1 MLQATPLTEGWILRH
16 SDGTVDELPAV
27 VPGCV
32 HTDLLAAGV
41 IPDPFLG
48 RNETE
53 VAWVGRRDW
62 TYETD
67 LVPMNGH
74 EQTDLVFDGLD
85 TVAEIL
91 LDGRL
96 LGRTRNMH
104 RSYRFDVTGMSGRL
118 AVRFVSAYAEAEA
131 VRGKLG
137 ERPAAY
143 AEPYQ
148 YLRKMACSFGWDW
161 GPTLV
166 TAGIWRP
173 VRLERWSTA
182 RIARVRPL
190 VTVEQGVGVVE
201 LAVDVERARVEAP
214 LTVEATVG
222 GEQVRASVDGTQ
234 GVVRLE
240 VPGARLWW
248 PRGYG
253 EQPLYDV
260 ELTLLHEG
268 RPLDVWRRRVGF
280 RSVELDRSADAHG
293 TGFTLVVNGER
304 LFARGVNWIP
314 DDVFPS
320 RVTRERYR
328 ERLEQAADA
337 GVDLVRVW
345 GGGIYESEDFYDAC
359 DELGLLVWQDFPFAC
374 AAYPEEQPLRGE
386 VEAEARENVV
396 RLMPHPALV
405 LWNGNNENL
414 WGFRDWGWE
423 AGLAGD
429 SWGEGYYLGVL
440 PRVVAELDPTRPYT
454 AGSPW
459 SGSWEHH
466 PNDPAHGTHHS
477 WEVWNRE
484 DYAEYRAEVPR
495 FVAEFGWQAPPAYAT
510 LAGALPGE
518 VLAADSPGVLHHQ
531 KADDGNGKLRRG
543 LERHFAFPEGDFD
556 RWHYLM
562 QVNQARAVAAGIEH
576 WRSHWPVCA
585 GTVVWQ
591 LNDCWPVTSW
601 AAIDGDGREKPLYHE
616 LRRLYADRLL
626 TVQMRG
632 QQLVLAA
639 VNQAGEPWAGVL
651 RLRRMSVDG
660 TVIDE
665 AELDF
670 HAARRTVTDVTVP
683 PELVPVGAKEFLVAD
698 AGGDGGADRGGALGT
713 GQGSAGGASAG
724 WGGAAGTGQGSAGG
738 ASAGWGGAAGTGQGS
753 AGGASAGW
761 GGAAGTDVGAAA
773 VAGAG
778 RGSETASGAGAGHG
792 AGTEVSAAGCAG
804 AGWGGAA
811 GTDVGAAAVAGAGR
825 GSETASGAGAGHGG
839 DTEVSAAAGAGASHG
854 SGAESSASQDAGAGA
869 GQDADTEV
877 SAAAGASAVHGAG
890 AESSARLGAGADAG
904 VRAGGLRALYFPSS
918 DREIPYPR
926 PEFDVVVAAGGVTV
940 TARTLVRDLL
950 LQVDRL
956 DPAARA
962 DRGLVTLLPGERV
975 TIGVSGWKT
984 PDPDAARSALYCLEP
999 SR

>member
-1 MLQATPLTEGWILRH
+1 MRQVTPLTEGWILRH
-16 SDGTVDELPAV
+16 PDGTGDALPAS

-32 HTDLLAAGV
+32 HTDLLAAGL

-53 VAWVGRRDW
+53 VAWVGRREW
-62 TYETD
+62 TYETE
-67 LVPMNGH
+67 LTAGTGPH

-91 LDGRL
+91 LDGRP

-104 RSYRFDVTGMSGRL
+104 RSYRFDVTGLSGRL
-118 AVRFVSAYAEAEA
+118 TVRFASAYAEAEA
-131 VRGKLG
+131 VRGRLG
-137 ERPAAY
+137 ERPGAY

-190 VTVEQGVGVVE
+190 VTVEDGVGQIE
-201 LAVDVERARVEAP
+201 LTVDVERSRVEAP
-214 LTVEATVG
+214 LTLEASAG
-222 GEQVRASVDGTQ
+222 GVRARARIDGTA
-234 GVVRLE
+234 GTVRLR
-240 VPGARLWW
+240 VPDVRLWW

-260 ELTLLHEG
+260 ELTLSHGDEA
-268 RPLDVWRRRVGF
+268 LDAWRRRTGF
-280 RSVELDRSADAHG
+280 RTVELDTSADAHG

-320 RVTRERYR
+320 RITRERYR
-328 ERLEQAADA
+328 HRLEQAAGA

-345 GGGIYESEDFYDAC
+345 GGGIYEDEDFYDAC

-396 RLMPHPALV
+396 RLMPHPSLV

-414 WGFRDWGWE
+414 WGFRDWDWE
-423 AGLAGD
+423 QGLAGD

-459 SGSWEHH
+459 SGSWRHH

-477 WEVWNRE
+477 WEVWNRA
-484 DYAEYRAEVPR
+484 DYADYRRDVPR
-495 FVAEFGWQAPPAYAT
+495 FVAEFGWQAPPAHAT
-510 LAGALPGE
+510 LRRALPGE
-518 VLAADSPGVLHHQ
+518 DPAPYSPGMLHHQ
-531 KADDGNGKLRRG
+531 KAEDGNGKLERG
-543 LERHFAFPEGDFD
+543 LARHFAVPEGDFD
-556 RWHYLM
+556 RWHYLT
-562 QVNQARAVAAGIEH
+562 QVNQARAVAAGVEH

-626 TVQMRG
+626 TVRADG
-632 QQLVLAA
+632 DGLVVAA
-639 VNQAGEPWAGVL
+639 VNQSAEDWRGTL

-660 TVIDE
+660 APIAE
-665 AELDF
+665 AAPALD
-670 HAARRTVTDVTVP
+670 AGGRTVAVV
-683 PELVPVGAKEFLVAD
+683 EVPVELLPDGPGEFLVAD
-698 AGGDGGADRGGALGT
+698 AD
-713 GQGSAGGASAG
+713 
-724 WGGAAGTGQGSAGG
+724 
-738 ASAGWGGAAGTGQGS
+738 
-753 AGGASAGW
+753 
-761 GGAAGTDVGAAA
+761 
-773 VAGAG
+773 
-778 RGSETASGAGAGHG
+778 
-792 AGTEVSAAGCAG
+792 
-804 AGWGGAA
+804 
-811 GTDVGAAAVAGAGR
+811 
-825 GSETASGAGAGHGG
+825 
-839 DTEVSAAAGAGASHG
+839 
-854 SGAESSASQDAGAGA
+854 
-869 GQDADTEV
+869 
-877 SAAAGASAVHGAG
+877 
-890 AESSARLGAGADAG
+890 G
-904 VRAGGLRALYFPSS
+904 VRAWHFPAP

-926 PEFDVVVAAGGVTV
+926 PEFEVALAPDGITV

-950 LQVDRL
+950 LQADRL
-956 DPAARA
+956 DPGARA
-962 DRGLVTLLPGERV
+962 DRGLVTLLPGEEV
-975 TIGVSGWKT
+975 TIGVRGWKT
-984 PDPDAARSALYCLEP
+984 PDPDTARSALYCVEP
-999 SR
+999 TR

>member
-1 MLQATPLTEGWILRH
+1 MLQATPLTDGWILRH
-16 SDGTVDELPAV
+16 QGDTLPAA

-48 RNETE
+48 RGETE

-67 LVPMNGH
+67 LDATSPH

-96 LGRTRNMH
+96 LGRIRNMH
-104 RSYRFDVTGMSGRL
+104 RSYRFDVTGLRGRL
-118 AVRFVSAYAEAEA
+118 AVRFLSAYAEAEA

-143 AEPYQ
+143 TEPFPYI
-148 YLRKMACSFGWDW
+148 RKMACSFGWDW

-173 VRLERWSTA
+173 VRLEHWSTA

-190 VTVEQGVGVVE
+190 VTVEEGVGCVE
-201 LAVDVERARVEAP
+201 LAIDVERTRVEAP
-214 LTVEATVG
+214 LGVTATVG
-222 GEQVRASVDGTQ
+222 GVRAHAEIDGTA
-234 GVVRLE
+234 GVVRLK
-240 VPGARLWW
+240 VPDIRLWW

-260 ELTLLHEG
+260 ELTLLHG
-268 RPLDVWRRRVGF
+268 DDALDVWRRRIGF
-280 RSVELDRSADAHG
+280 RTVELDRRPDAHG

-328 ERLEQAADA
+328 ERLGQAAGA
-337 GVDLVRVW
+337 GVDLVRIW

-396 RLMPHPALV
+396 RLMPHPSLV

-414 WGFRDWGWE
+414 WGFRDWEWE
-423 AGLAGD
+423 PRLAGD

-459 SGSWEHH
+459 SGSWDRH

-484 DYAEYRAEVPR
+484 DYAEYRANVPR

-510 LAGALPGE
+510 LRRALPGE
-518 VLAADSPGVLHHQ
+518 ELAPDSPGMLHHQ

-543 LERHFAFPEGDFD
+543 LERHFAFPEADFD
-556 RWHYLM
+556 RWHYLT

-585 GTVVWQ
+585 GTIVWQ
-591 LNDCWPVTSW
+591 LNDCWPVISW

-626 TVQMRG
+626 TLQVRERERG
-632 QQLVLAA
+632 LVLAA
-639 VNQAGEPWAGVL
+639 VNQAAKEWTGSV

-660 TVIDE
+660 VVAGE
-665 AELDF
+665 ASVEF
-670 HAARRTVTDVTVP
+670 RAGRRAVGEVTVP
-683 PELVPVGAKEFLVAD
+683 RELVPAGPKEFLVAD
-698 AGGDGGADRGGALGT
+698 AD
-713 GQGSAGGASAG
+713 
-724 WGGAAGTGQGSAGG
+724 
-738 ASAGWGGAAGTGQGS
+738 
-753 AGGASAGW
+753 
-761 GGAAGTDVGAAA
+761 
-773 VAGAG
+773 
-778 RGSETASGAGAGHG
+778 
-792 AGTEVSAAGCAG
+792 
-804 AGWGGAA
+804 
-811 GTDVGAAAVAGAGR
+811 
-825 GSETASGAGAGHGG
+825 
-839 DTEVSAAAGAGASHG
+839 
-854 SGAESSASQDAGAGA
+854 
-869 GQDADTEV
+869 
-877 SAAAGASAVHGAG
+877 
-890 AESSARLGAGADAG
+890 
-904 VRAGGLRALYFPSS
+904 GLRALHFPAP
-918 DREIPYPR
+918 DREVPYPR
-926 PEFDVVVAAGGVTV
+926 PEFDVEMVAGGISV

-950 LQVDRL
+950 LQADRL
-956 DPAARA
+956 DPDARA
-962 DRGLVTLLPGERV
+962 DTGLVTLLPGERV
-975 TIGVSGWKT
+975 TIGVRGWQT
-984 PDPDAARSALYCLEP
+984 PDADTARTALYCVEP
-999 SR
+999 TR

>member
-1 MLQATPLTEGWILRH
+1 MLQATPLTDGWILRH
-16 SDGTVDELPAV
+16 ESAALPAA

-41 IPDPFLG
+41 IPDPFVGLG
-48 RNETE
+48 ETE

-67 LVPMNGH
+67 LDAASAH
-74 EQTDLVFDGLD
+74 TAYEQTDLVFDGLD
-85 TVAEIL
+85 TVAEIS
-91 LDGRL
+91 LDGRP
-96 LGRTRNMH
+96 LGRVRNMH
-104 RSYRFDVTGMSGRL
+104 RSYRFDVTGLSGRL
-118 AVRFVSAYAEAEA
+118 SVRFASAYAEAEA
-131 VRGKLG
+131 VRGRLG

-173 VRLERWSTA
+173 VRLEHWSTA

-190 VTVEQGVGVVE
+190 VTVEQGTGRVE
-201 LAVDVERARVEAP
+201 LAIDVERTRVEAP
-214 LTVEATVG
+214 LTVEATVDG
-222 GEQVRASVDGTQ
+222 VRARAEIDGTS
-234 GVVRLE
+234 GAVRLE
-240 VPGARLWW
+240 VPDVRLWW

-260 ELTLLHEG
+260 ELTLLHGEDA
-268 RPLDVWRRRVGF
+268 LDVWRRRIGF
-280 RSVELDRSADAHG
+280 RTVALDRRADADG

-328 ERLEQAADA
+328 TRLRQAAAA
-337 GVDLVRVW
+337 GVDLVRIW

-396 RLMPHPALV
+396 RLMPHPSLV

-423 AGLAGD
+423 PRLAGD

-459 SGSWEHH
+459 SGSWDRH

-484 DYAEYRAEVPR
+484 DYAEYRADVPR

-510 LAGALPGE
+510 LRRALPGE
-518 VLAADSPGVLHHQ
+518 ELAADSPGMLHHQ
-531 KADDGNGKLRRG
+531 KAEDGNGKLRRG

-556 RWHYLM
+556 RWHYLT

-626 TVQMRG
+626 TLQGRE
-632 QQLVLAA
+632 LAV
-639 VNQAGEPWAGVL
+639 VNQAAEAWAGAV
-651 RLRRMSVDG
+651 RLRRMSVEG
-660 TVIDE
+660 AVVEE
-665 AELDF
+665 ASVDFAAGRRAVDRVAVPKEL
-670 HAARRTVTDVTVP
+670 
-683 PELVPVGAKEFLVAD
+683 EPVGPKEFLVAD
-698 AGGDGGADRGGALGT
+698 AD
-713 GQGSAGGASAG
+713 
-724 WGGAAGTGQGSAGG
+724 
-738 ASAGWGGAAGTGQGS
+738 
-753 AGGASAGW
+753 
-761 GGAAGTDVGAAA
+761 
-773 VAGAG
+773 
-778 RGSETASGAGAGHG
+778 
-792 AGTEVSAAGCAG
+792 
-804 AGWGGAA
+804 
-811 GTDVGAAAVAGAGR
+811 
-825 GSETASGAGAGHGG
+825 
-839 DTEVSAAAGAGASHG
+839 
-854 SGAESSASQDAGAGA
+854 
-869 GQDADTEV
+869 
-877 SAAAGASAVHGAG
+877 
-890 AESSARLGAGADAG
+890 
-904 VRAGGLRALYFPSS
+904 GLRAVHFPAP
-918 DREIPYPR
+918 DREVPYPR
-926 PEFDVVVAAGGVTV
+926 PEFEVVLVPGGISV

-950 LQVDRL
+950 LQADRL
-956 DPAARA
+956 HPDARA
-962 DRGLVTLLPGERV
+962 DRGLVTLLPGEEV
-975 TIGVSGWKT
+975 TIGVSGWET
-984 PDPDAARSALYCLEP
+984 PDAAAARSALYCMEP
-999 SR
+999 AR

>member
-1 MLQATPLTEGWILRH
+1 MRQVTPLTEGWILRH
-16 SDGTVDELPAV
+16 PDGTGDALPAS

-32 HTDLLAAGV
+32 HTDLLAAGL

-53 VAWVGRRDW
+53 VAWVGRREW
-62 TYETD
+62 TYETE
-67 LVPMNGH
+67 LTAGAGPH

-91 LDGRL
+91 LDGRP

-104 RSYRFDVTGMSGRL
+104 RSYRFDVTGLSGRL
-118 AVRFVSAYAEAEA
+118 TVRFASAYAEAEA
-131 VRGKLG
+131 VRGRLG
-137 ERPAAY
+137 ERPGAY

-190 VTVEQGVGVVE
+190 VTVEDGVGQIE
-201 LAVDVERARVEAP
+201 LAVDVERSRVEAP
-214 LTVEATVG
+214 LTLEASAG
-222 GEQVRASVDGTQ
+222 GVRARARIDGTA
-234 GVVRLE
+234 GTVRLR
-240 VPGARLWW
+240 VPDVCLWW

-253 EQPLYDV
+253 EQSLYDV
-260 ELTLLHEG
+260 ELTLSHGDEA
-268 RPLDVWRRRVGF
+268 LDAWRRRTGF
-280 RSVELDRSADAHG
+280 RTVELDTSADAHG

-320 RVTRERYR
+320 RITRERYR
-328 ERLEQAADA
+328 HRLEQAAGA

-345 GGGIYESEDFYDAC
+345 GGGIYEDEDFYDAC

-396 RLMPHPALV
+396 RLMPHPSLV

-414 WGFRDWGWE
+414 WGFRDWDWE
-423 AGLAGD
+423 QGLAGD

-459 SGSWEHH
+459 SGSWRHH

-477 WEVWNRE
+477 WEVWNRA
-484 DYAEYRAEVPR
+484 DYADYRRDVPR
-495 FVAEFGWQAPPAYAT
+495 FVAEFGWQAPPAHAT
-510 LAGALPGE
+510 LRRALPGE
-518 VLAADSPGVLHHQ
+518 DPAPDSPGMLHHQ
-531 KADDGNGKLRRG
+531 KAEDGNGKLERG
-543 LERHFAFPEGDFD
+543 LARHFAVPEGDFD
-556 RWHYLM
+556 RWHYLT
-562 QVNQARAVAAGIEH
+562 QVNQARAVAAGVEH

-626 TVQMRG
+626 TVRADG
-632 QQLVLAA
+632 DGLVVAA
-639 VNQAGEPWAGVL
+639 VNQSAEDWRGTL

-660 TVIDE
+660 APIAE
-665 AELDF
+665 AAPALD
-670 HAARRTVTDVTVP
+670 AGGRTVAVV
-683 PELVPVGAKEFLVAD
+683 EVPVELLPDGPGEFLVAD
-698 AGGDGGADRGGALGT
+698 AD
-713 GQGSAGGASAG
+713 
-724 WGGAAGTGQGSAGG
+724 
-738 ASAGWGGAAGTGQGS
+738 
-753 AGGASAGW
+753 
-761 GGAAGTDVGAAA
+761 
-773 VAGAG
+773 
-778 RGSETASGAGAGHG
+778 
-792 AGTEVSAAGCAG
+792 
-804 AGWGGAA
+804 
-811 GTDVGAAAVAGAGR
+811 
-825 GSETASGAGAGHGG
+825 
-839 DTEVSAAAGAGASHG
+839 
-854 SGAESSASQDAGAGA
+854 
-869 GQDADTEV
+869 
-877 SAAAGASAVHGAG
+877 
-890 AESSARLGAGADAG
+890 G
-904 VRAGGLRALYFPSS
+904 VRAWHFPAP
-918 DREIPYPR
+918 DREIPYPP
-926 PEFDVVVAAGGVTV
+926 PEFEVALAPDGITV

-950 LQVDRL
+950 LQADRL
-956 DPAARA
+956 DPGARA
-962 DRGLVTLLPGERV
+962 DRGLVTLLPGEQV
-975 TIGVSGWKT
+975 TIGVRGWKT
-984 PDPDAARSALYCLEP
+984 PDPDTACSALYCVEP
-999 SR
+999 TR

>member
-16 SDGTVDELPAV
+16 EGGELPAV

-53 VAWVGRRDW
+53 VAWVGRREW
-62 TYETD
+62 TYERD
-67 LVPMNGH
+67 LAPTNGH

-85 TVAEIL
+85 TAAEIL

-118 AVRFVSAYAEAEA
+118 SVRFVSAYAEAEA
-131 VRGKLG
+131 VRGRLG

-148 YLRKMACSFGWDW
+148 YIRKMACSFGWDW

-214 LTVEATVG
+214 LTVEAVVDG
-222 GEQVRASVDGTQ
+222 VRARAAIDGTS
-234 GVVRLE
+234 GSVRLQ
-240 VPGARLWW
+240 VPDARLWW

-268 RPLDVWRRRVGF
+268 GPLDVWRRRVGF
-280 RSVELDRSADAHG
+280 RTVGLDRSADEHG
-293 TGFTLVVNGER
+293 TGFTLVLNGER

-320 RVTRERYR
+320 RITRERYR
-328 ERLEQAADA
+328 ERLGQAADA

-396 RLMPHPALV
+396 RLMPHPSLV

-423 AGLAGD
+423 ARLAGD

-440 PRVVAELDPTRPYT
+440 PRVMAELDPTRPYT

-477 WEVWNRE
+477 WEVWNRL
-484 DYAEYRAEVPR
+484 DWAGYRSEVPR

-510 LAGALPGE
+510 LARALPGE
-518 VLAADSPGVLHHQ
+518 ELAADSPGMLHHQ

-543 LERHFAFPEGDFD
+543 LEHHFAFPEGDFD
-556 RWHYLM
+556 RWHYLT

-601 AAIDGDGREKPLYHE
+601 AAVDGDGREKPLYHE

-626 TVQMRG
+626 TIQERERG
-632 QQLVLAA
+632 LVVAA
-639 VNQAGEPWAGVL
+639 VNQAADPWAGVL
-651 RLRRMSVDG
+651 RLRRMAVDG
-660 TVIDE
+660 EVIDE
-665 AELDF
+665 TGVAFRAD
-670 HAARRTVTDVTVP
+670 RRSVT
-683 PELVPVGAKEFLVAD
+683 EVPVPAEVVPAGAKEFLVAD
-698 AGGDGGADRGGALGT
+698 VTGSGGPGWDGGMAGDTGT
-713 GQGSAGGASAG
+713 RT
-724 WGGAAGTGQGSAGG
+724 AA
-738 ASAGWGGAAGTGQGS
+738 
-753 AGGASAGW
+753 
-761 GGAAGTDVGAAA
+761 
-773 VAGAG
+773 
-778 RGSETASGAGAGHG
+778 GAGAGAGPEAG
-792 AGTEVSAAGCAG
+792 AGCGSDVTTSAGAGPEAG
-804 AGWGGAA
+804 AGWGSDVTTSA
-811 GTDVGAAAVAGAGR
+811 GPGPEAGAGW
-825 GSETASGAGAGHGG
+825 GSDVRSSAGPGPEAGAGWGSDVGSSAGPEPGLGARVGAVPGVGAGHGPGAGPRSAGSAGQVSDAGTRAGTGPGPDAAVGTATGAGPGVAGTGAGTEAEPGAGAGTGRG
-839 DTEVSAAAGAGASHG
+839 L
-854 SGAESSASQDAGAGA
+854 GA
-869 GQDADTEV
+869 GQV
-877 SAAAGASAVHGAG
+877 SGM
-890 AESSARLGAGADAG
+890 
-904 VRAGGLRALYFPSS
+904 LRALHFPSP
-918 DREIPYPR
+918 DRDIPYPR
-926 PEFDVVVAAGGVTV
+926 PEFDVSVAPGAVTV

-950 LQVDRL
+950 LQADRL

-975 TIGVSGWKT
+975 TIGVSGWET

>member
-1 MLQATPLTEGWILRH
+1 MLQATPLTDGWILRH
-16 SDGTVDELPAV
+16 PDGAAASLPAA

-48 RNETE
+48 RAETE

-67 LVPMNGH
+67 LDAASAH

-91 LDGRL
+91 LDGRV
-96 LGRTRNMH
+96 LGRVRNMH
-104 RSYRFDVTGMSGRL
+104 RSYRFDVTGLSGRL
-118 AVRFVSAYAEAEA
+118 SVRFASAYAEAEA
-131 VRGKLG
+131 MRGRLG

-173 VRLERWSTA
+173 VRLEHWSTA
-182 RIARVRPL
+182 RIARVRP
-190 VTVEQGVGVVE
+190 VVGVEQGTGQVE
-201 LAVDVERARVEAP
+201 LVVDVERTRVEAP
-214 LTVEATVG
+214 LTVEARVG
-222 GEQVRASVDGTQ
+222 GVRARAEIEGT
-234 GVVRLE
+234 GGTVRLT
-240 VPGARLWW
+240 VPDVRLWW

-260 ELTLLHEG
+260 ELTLLHG
-268 RPLDVWRRRVGF
+268 DAPLDVWRRRIGF
-280 RSVELDRSADAHG
+280 RTIGLDRSADEHG

-328 ERLEQAADA
+328 TRLRQAADA

-396 RLMPHPALV
+396 RLMPHPSLV

-423 AGLAGD
+423 PRLAGD

-459 SGSWEHH
+459 SGSWDRH
-466 PNDPAHGTHHS
+466 PNNPAHGTHHS
-477 WEVWNRE
+477 WEVWNRRDHA
-484 DYAEYRAEVPR
+484 DYRLSVPR

-510 LAGALPGE
+510 LRRALPDE
-518 VLAADSPGVLHHQ
+518 ELAPDSPGMLHHQ

-543 LERHFAFPEGDFD
+543 LERYFALPEKDSEQDFD
-556 RWHYLM
+556 RWHYLT

-576 WRSHWPVCA
+576 WRSNWPVCA
-585 GTVVWQ
+585 GTVLWQ

-626 TVQMRG
+626 T
-632 QQLVLAA
+632 LAVREQGLELSV
-639 VNQAGEPWAGVL
+639 VNQAGLAWTGTA
-651 RLRRMSVDG
+651 RLRRMSVEG
-660 TVIDE
+660 AVLGEASAGFGAERRAVARIDVPK
-665 AELDF
+665 EL
-670 HAARRTVTDVTVP
+670 
-683 PELVPVGAKEFLVAD
+683 EPVGPKEFLVAD
-698 AGGDGGADRGGALGT
+698 ADGSR
-713 GQGSAGGASAG
+713 
-724 WGGAAGTGQGSAGG
+724 
-738 ASAGWGGAAGTGQGS
+738 
-753 AGGASAGW
+753 
-761 GGAAGTDVGAAA
+761 
-773 VAGAG
+773 
-778 RGSETASGAGAGHG
+778 
-792 AGTEVSAAGCAG
+792 
-804 AGWGGAA
+804 
-811 GTDVGAAAVAGAGR
+811 
-825 GSETASGAGAGHGG
+825 
-839 DTEVSAAAGAGASHG
+839 
-854 SGAESSASQDAGAGA
+854 
-869 GQDADTEV
+869 
-877 SAAAGASAVHGAG
+877 AVH
-890 AESSARLGAGADAG
+890 
-904 VRAGGLRALYFPSS
+904 FPAP
-918 DREIPYPR
+918 DREVPYPR
-926 PEFDVVVAAGGVTV
+926 PEFDVALVPGGVLV
-940 TARTLVRDLL
+940 TARSLVRDLL
-950 LQVDRL
+950 LRADRL
-956 DPAARA
+956 HPDARA
-962 DRGLVTLLPGERV
+962 DRGLVTLLPGEEV
-975 TIGVSGWKT
+975 TIGVSGWET
-984 PDPDAARSALYCLEP
+984 PDAAAARSALYCMEP

>member
-1 MLQATPLTEGWILRH
+1 MLEATPLAEGWILRH
-16 SDGTVDELPAV
+16 EGAALPAR

-32 HTDLLAAGV
+32 HTDLLAAGL

-48 RNETE
+48 RDETE
-53 VAWVGRRDW
+53 VAWVGQREW
-62 TYETD
+62 TYERELRETSA
-67 LVPMNGH
+67 H
-74 EQTDLVFDGLD
+74 ERTDLVFDGLD
-85 TVAEIL
+85 TAARIT

-96 LGRTRNMH
+96 LGGVRNMH
-104 RSYRFDVTGMSGRL
+104 RSHRFDVTGATGLL
-118 AVRFVSAYAEAEA
+118 AVRFASAYTEAEA
-131 VRGKLG
+131 VRDRLG

-148 YLRKMACSFGWDW
+148 YIRKMACSFGWDW

-182 RIARVRPL
+182 RIGRVRPL
-190 VTVEQGVGVVE
+190 VTVEQGTGVVE
-201 LAVDVERARVEAP
+201 LRVDVERTRAEARLAVEARVGGRAARAE
-214 LTVEATVG
+214 VE
-222 GEQVRASVDGTQ
+222 GTS
-234 GVVRLE
+234 GVVRLRIPDVE
-240 VPGARLWW
+240 LWW

-253 EQPLYDV
+253 EQPLHGI
-260 ELTLLHEG
+260 ELTLVHGDEV
-268 RPLDVWRRRVGF
+268 LDTWHRRIGF
-280 RSVELDRSADAHG
+280 RNVELDRRPDAHG

-328 ERLEQAADA
+328 ERLGQAAAA

-359 DELGLLVWQDFPFAC
+359 DELGLMVWQDFPFAC

-396 RLMPHPALV
+396 RLMPHPSLV

-423 AGLAGD
+423 PRLAGD
-429 SWGEGYYLGVL
+429 SWGEGYYLGLL

-459 SGSWEHH
+459 SGSWAHH

-484 DYAEYRAEVPR
+484 DYADYRLSVPR

-510 LAGALPGE
+510 LRRALPGE
-518 VLAADSPGVLHHQ
+518 QLAADSAGMLHHQ
-531 KADDGNGKLRRG
+531 KADDGNGKLERG
-543 LERHFAFPEGDFD
+543 LARHFALPEGDFD
-556 RWHYLM
+556 RWHYLT

-601 AAIDGDGREKPLYHE
+601 AAVDGDGREKPLYHE

-626 TVQMRG
+626 TVRAG
-632 QQLVLAA
+632 ADGLVLAA
-639 VNQAGEPWAGVL
+639 VNQAAEEWTGTVT
-651 RLRRMSVDG
+651 LRRMTVEGALVGTARVDLVARARAVADIG
-660 TVIDE
+660 VPG
-665 AELDF
+665 EL
-670 HAARRTVTDVTVP
+670 RPTGP
-683 PELVPVGAKEFLVAD
+683 KEFLVAD
-698 AGGDGGADRGGALGT
+698 
-713 GQGSAGGASAG
+713 
-724 WGGAAGTGQGSAGG
+724 
-738 ASAGWGGAAGTGQGS
+738 
-753 AGGASAGW
+753 
-761 GGAAGTDVGAAA
+761 
-773 VAGAG
+773 VA
-778 RGSETASGAGAGHG
+778 
-792 AGTEVSAAGCAG
+792 
-804 AGWGGAA
+804 
-811 GTDVGAAAVAGAGR
+811 
-825 GSETASGAGAGHGG
+825 
-839 DTEVSAAAGAGASHG
+839 
-854 SGAESSASQDAGAGA
+854 
-869 GQDADTEV
+869 
-877 SAAAGASAVHGAG
+877 
-890 AESSARLGAGADAG
+890 
-904 VRAGGLRALYFPSS
+904 GLRALYFPAP

-926 PEFDVVVAAGGVTV
+926 PEFDVSVVPGAVTV

-950 LQVDRL
+950 LQADRL

-975 TIGVSGWKT
+975 TIGVRGWKT
-984 PDPDAARSALYCLEP
+984 PDEAAARAALYCVEP
-999 SR
+999 A

>member
-16 SDGTVDELPAV
+16 EGEALPAV

-48 RNETE
+48 LGERE
-53 VAWVGRRDW
+53 VAWVGRREW

-67 LVPMNGH
+67 LPASYETDLAPSGETGLLPSDGP

-85 TVAEIL
+85 TVAEIR

-118 AVRFVSAYAEAEA
+118 SVRFVSAYAEAEA
-131 VRGKLG
+131 VRGQLG

-143 AEPYQ
+143 SEPYQ

-173 VRLERWSTA
+173 VRIERWSTA

-190 VTVEQGVGVVE
+190 VSVEQGVGVVQ
-201 LAVDVERARVEAP
+201 LAVEVERSRVEAP
-214 LTVEATVG
+214 LTVEAVVG
-222 GEQVRASVDGTQ
+222 GVRARAAIDKASGE
-234 GVVRLE
+234 VRLE
-240 VPGARLWW
+240 VPEARLWW

-260 ELTLLHEG
+260 ELTLLHED
-268 RPLDVWRRRVGF
+268 RPLDVWRRGIGF
-280 RSVELDRSADAHG
+280 RTVELDRSTDEHG
-293 TGFTLVVNGER
+293 SGFCLVVNGER
-304 LFARGVNWIP
+304 IFARGVNWIP

-320 RVTRERYR
+320 RITRERYR
-328 ERLEQAADA
+328 ERLGQAAAA
-337 GVDLVRVW
+337 GVDLVRIW

-396 RLMPHPALV
+396 RLMPHPSLV

-423 AGLAGD
+423 ARLAGD
-429 SWGEGYYLGVL
+429 SWGEGYYLGLL

-477 WEVWNRE
+477 WEVWNRL
-484 DYAEYRAEVPR
+484 DYAEYRSEVPR
-495 FVAEFGWQAPPAYAT
+495 FVAEFGWQAPPAHAT
-510 LAGALPGE
+510 LRRALAGE
-518 VLAADSPGVLHHQ
+518 ELAADSPGMLHHQ
-531 KADDGNGKLRRG
+531 KAEDGNGKLRRG

-556 RWHYLM
+556 RWHYLT

-601 AAIDGDGREKPLYHE
+601 AAVDGDGREKPLYHE

-626 TVQMRG
+626 TVRERE
-632 QQLVLAA
+632 VAV
-639 VNQAGEPWAGVL
+639 VNQAGEEWAGVL
-651 RLRRMSVDG
+651 RLRRMSVEGAVLGETDLEFRAG
-660 TVIDE
+660 RRAV
-665 AELDF
+665 AE
-670 HAARRTVTDVTVP
+670 
-683 PELVPVGAKEFLVAD
+683 VPVPDELEPAGPKEFLVAD
-698 AGGDGGADRGGALGT
+698 AD
-713 GQGSAGGASAG
+713 
-724 WGGAAGTGQGSAGG
+724 
-738 ASAGWGGAAGTGQGS
+738 
-753 AGGASAGW
+753 
-761 GGAAGTDVGAAA
+761 
-773 VAGAG
+773 
-778 RGSETASGAGAGHG
+778 
-792 AGTEVSAAGCAG
+792 
-804 AGWGGAA
+804 
-811 GTDVGAAAVAGAGR
+811 
-825 GSETASGAGAGHGG
+825 
-839 DTEVSAAAGAGASHG
+839 
-854 SGAESSASQDAGAGA
+854 
-869 GQDADTEV
+869 
-877 SAAAGASAVHGAG
+877 
-890 AESSARLGAGADAG
+890 
-904 VRAGGLRALYFPSS
+904 GLRTFHFPSP

-926 PEFDVVVAAGGVTV
+926 PEFDVTVAPGAVTV

-950 LQVDRL
+950 LQADRL
-956 DPAARA
+956 HPDARA

-975 TIGVSGWKT
+975 TIGVSGWET
-984 PDPDAARSALYCLEP
+984 PDAEAARSALYCMEP

>member
-16 SDGTVDELPAV
+16 EGGTLPAV

-48 RNETE
+48 LGERE
-53 VAWVGRRDW
+53 VAWVGRREW
-62 TYETD
+62 TYERD
-67 LVPMNGH
+67 LTPSNGH
-74 EQTDLVFDGLD
+74 EQIDLVFDGLD
-85 TVAEIL
+85 TVAEIR
-91 LDGRL
+91 LDGQL
-96 LGRTRNMH
+96 VGRTRNMH

-118 AVRFVSAYAEAEA
+118 SVRFASAYAEAEA
-131 VRGKLG
+131 VRGQLG
-137 ERPAAY
+137 ERPGAY

-173 VRLERWSTA
+173 VRIERWSTA

-190 VTVEQGVGVVE
+190 VSVEQGVGVVE
-201 LAVDVERARVEAP
+201 LAVEVERARVEAP
-214 LTVEATVG
+214 LAVEAVVG
-222 GEQVRASVDGTQ
+222 GVRARAAIDRASGT
-234 GVVRLE
+234 VRLE
-240 VPGARLWW
+240 VPEARLWW

-260 ELTLLHEG
+260 ELTLLHED
-268 RPLDVWRRRVGF
+268 RPLDVWRRRIGF
-280 RSVELDRSADAHG
+280 RTVELDRSADEHG
-293 TGFTLVVNGER
+293 TGFCLVVNGER

-320 RVTRERYR
+320 RITRERYR
-328 ERLEQAADA
+328 ERLGQAAAA

-396 RLMPHPALV
+396 RLMPHPSLV

-423 AGLAGD
+423 GRLAGD
-429 SWGEGYYLGVL
+429 SWGEGYYLGLL
-440 PRVVAELDPTRPYT
+440 PRVVAESDPTRPYT

-477 WEVWNRE
+477 WEVWNRL
-484 DYAEYRAEVPR
+484 DYAAYRSEVPR
-495 FVAEFGWQAPPAYAT
+495 FVAEFGWQAPPAHAT
-510 LAGALPGE
+510 LRRALAGE
-518 VLAADSPGVLHHQ
+518 ELAADSPGMLHHQ
-531 KADDGNGKLRRG
+531 KAEDGNSKLRRG

-556 RWHYLM
+556 RWHYLT

-601 AAIDGDGREKPLYHE
+601 AAVDGDGREKPLYHE

-626 TVQMRG
+626 TVRER
-632 QQLVLAA
+632 VVAV
-639 VNQAGEPWAGVL
+639 VNQAGEEWTGVL
-651 RLRRMSVDG
+651 RLRRVSVEG
-660 TVIDE
+660 AVLGE
-665 AELDF
+665 AGLEF
-670 HAARRTVTDVTVP
+670 RAGRRAVA
-683 PELVPVGAKEFLVAD
+683 EVPVPDELEPAGPKEFLVAD
-698 AGGDGGADRGGALGT
+698 AD
-713 GQGSAGGASAG
+713 
-724 WGGAAGTGQGSAGG
+724 
-738 ASAGWGGAAGTGQGS
+738 
-753 AGGASAGW
+753 
-761 GGAAGTDVGAAA
+761 
-773 VAGAG
+773 
-778 RGSETASGAGAGHG
+778 
-792 AGTEVSAAGCAG
+792 
-804 AGWGGAA
+804 
-811 GTDVGAAAVAGAGR
+811 
-825 GSETASGAGAGHGG
+825 
-839 DTEVSAAAGAGASHG
+839 
-854 SGAESSASQDAGAGA
+854 
-869 GQDADTEV
+869 
-877 SAAAGASAVHGAG
+877 
-890 AESSARLGAGADAG
+890 
-904 VRAGGLRALYFPSS
+904 GLRALRFPSP
-918 DREIPYPR
+918 DRDIPYPR
-926 PEFDVVVAAGGVTV
+926 PEFDVAVAPGAVTV

-950 LQVDRL
+950 LQADRL
-956 DPAARA
+956 HPDARA

-975 TIGVSGWKT
+975 TIGVSGWET
-984 PDPDAARSALYCLEP
+984 PDADAARSALYCMEP

>member
-1 MLQATPLTEGWILRH
+1 MLQDTPLGEGWILRNF
-16 SDGTVDELPAV
+16 DGTAGELPAA

-53 VAWVGRRDW
+53 VAWVGRREW
-62 TYETD
+62 TYERE
-67 LVPMNGH
+67 LRAGSGHSAH
-74 EQTDLVFDGLD
+74 EQTDLVFEGLD
-85 TVAEIL
+85 TAAEVR

-104 RSYRFDVTGMSGRL
+104 RSYRFDVTGLEGRL
-118 AVRFVSAYAEAEA
+118 SVRFASAYAEAEA

-143 AEPYQ
+143 HEPFQ
-148 YLRKMACSFGWDW
+148 YIRKMACSFGWDW

-173 VRLERWSTA
+173 ARLEHWSTA

-190 VTVEQGVGVVE
+190 VTVDVERGLGVVE
-201 LAVDVERARVEAP
+201 LAVEVERTRVEAS
-214 LTVEATVG
+214 LAVQATVDG
-222 GEQVRASVDGTQ
+222 VRVRASLDGAS

-240 VPGARLWW
+240 VPDVRLWW

-253 EQPLYDV
+253 EQPLYNA
-260 ELTLLHEG
+260 ELTLLHG
-268 RPLDVWRRRVGF
+268 DDVLDVWRRRVGF
-280 RSVELDRSADAHG
+280 RTVELDRSADEHG
-293 TGFTLVVNGER
+293 TGFTFVVNGER

-320 RVTRERYR
+320 RITRERYR
-328 ERLEQAADA
+328 ERLAQAAGA
-337 GVDLVRVW
+337 GVDLVRIW
-345 GGGIYESEDFYDAC
+345 GGGIYESSDFYDAC

-396 RLMPHPALV
+396 RLMPHPSLV

-423 AGLAGD
+423 ERLAGD

-459 SGSWEHH
+459 SGSWERH
-466 PNDPAHGTHHS
+466 PNDPAHGTQHS

-484 DYAEYRAEVPR
+484 DYAEYRREVPR
-495 FVAEFGWQAPPAYAT
+495 FMAEFGWQAPPAYAT
-510 LAGALPGE
+510 LRRALPGE
-518 VLAADSPGVLHHQ
+518 ELVPDSPGMLHHQ

-556 RWHYLM
+556 RWHYLT
-562 QVNQARAVAAGIEH
+562 QVNQARAVATGIEH

-626 TVQMRG
+626 TVQG
-632 QQLVLAA
+632 QAVAV
-639 VNQAGEPWAGVL
+639 VNQGSRAWAGAV
-651 RLRRMSVDG
+651 RLRRMSVEG
-660 TVIDE
+660 AVIGE
-665 AELDF
+665 ASVEF
-670 HAARRTVTDVTVP
+670 TAAARTVALVDLP
-683 PELVPVGAKEFLVAD
+683 GELEPVGAKEFLVAD
-698 AGGDGGADRGGALGT
+698 AD
-713 GQGSAGGASAG
+713 
-724 WGGAAGTGQGSAGG
+724 
-738 ASAGWGGAAGTGQGS
+738 
-753 AGGASAGW
+753 
-761 GGAAGTDVGAAA
+761 
-773 VAGAG
+773 
-778 RGSETASGAGAGHG
+778 
-792 AGTEVSAAGCAG
+792 
-804 AGWGGAA
+804 
-811 GTDVGAAAVAGAGR
+811 
-825 GSETASGAGAGHGG
+825 
-839 DTEVSAAAGAGASHG
+839 
-854 SGAESSASQDAGAGA
+854 
-869 GQDADTEV
+869 
-877 SAAAGASAVHGAG
+877 
-890 AESSARLGAGADAG
+890 
-904 VRAGGLRALYFPSS
+904 GLRALHFPAP

-926 PEFDVVVAAGGVTV
+926 PDFDVSVAPGSVTV
-940 TARTLVRDLL
+940 RARSLVRDLL
-950 LQVDRL
+950 LQADRL
-956 DPAARA
+956 DPEARA
-962 DRGLVTLLPGERV
+962 DRGLVTLLPGEQV